1 MCESI
6 IWISLESRKV
16 RNIKEN
22 WENKSYCSILTWQEL
37 VDECPIMSS
46 QPFHTDKSDTIFSHT
61 YLWGKPH
68 WSFMPCLWVQIILV
82 EYKLFWTGP
91 IHFGRVQIILEWF
104 GQVQIVKSSPE
115 KSNLNLTKM
124 IWTQPKLFGPDQ
136 NNLDGS
142 KSFWTYKRTKH

>member
-91 IHFGRVQIILEWF
+91 ICF
-104 GQVQIVKSSPE
+104 GQVQIIKISTE
-115 KSNLNLTKM
+115 NYNMNLTKM
-124 IWTQPKLFGPDQ
+124 IWIRPKLFGHDQ
-136 NNLDGS
+136 TICTCP
-142 KSFWTYKRTKH
+142 K